1 MTISILLADD
11 HQMIRQGLKLVLE
24 AQPDLKIAGLAAD
37 GLEAVALAERLKPD
51 LVIVDIQM
59 PGLSGMDVIR
69 QIKQR
74 LPGCRMI
81 VLSMYDEEEFVLGAM
96 RQGAGGYVLKESSAD
111 DLVNA
116 VRAVMR
122 GERYLSPR
130 LAERAIQMYLMQTTP
145 AENHYST
152 LTNRE
157 REVLHLSAEGLTQAE
172 IGRRLCISPRTV
184 EVHRA
189 NLMRKLGL
197 RSQADLIQYAH
208 QVKIIPDSPIP

>member
-69 QIKQR
+69 QIKHR

-189 NLMRKLGL
+189 ILMRKLGL